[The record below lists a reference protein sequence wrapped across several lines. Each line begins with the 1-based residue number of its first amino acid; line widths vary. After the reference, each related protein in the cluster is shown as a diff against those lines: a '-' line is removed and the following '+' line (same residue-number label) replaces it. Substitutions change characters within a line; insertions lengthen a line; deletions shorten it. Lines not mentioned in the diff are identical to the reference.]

1 MPERSVSGVPV
12 IAIDGPSGAGKGTV
26 AASVARRLG
35 WHLLDSGALY
45 RVVGLAACRRGVA
58 TADGAALAALALS
71 LDIAFRP
78 GRVLIDGRD
87 ESQAIR
93 APPVDAAASAVAAVA
108 EVRSALLDVQRRCR
122 RPPGLVADGRD
133 MGTNVFPDAPLKV
146 YLTASVQARA
156 ERRYR
161 QLRDS
166 GLNDPGR
173 SARLPRPSESVEFE
187 ALKRAI
193 EERDAHDR
201 GRAVS
206 PFVKA
211 REAVAIDT
219 TKMTKGQVVG
229 AVLDAWRRIESS
241 T

>member
-1 MPERSVSGVPV
+1 MTEAPV

-26 AASVARRLG
+26 AGLVADELG

-45 RVVGLAACRRGVA
+45 RAVGLTAIRCRIH
-58 TADGAALAALALS
+58 TADGAALAAVARG
-71 LDIAFRP
+71 LDIAFLP

-87 ESQAIR
+87 ESDAIR
-93 APPVDAAASAVAAVA
+93 TPSVDAAASAVAAIT
-108 EVRSALLDVQRRCR
+108 EVRAALLDVQRRCR
-122 RPPGLVADGRD
+122 KPPGLVADGRD
-133 MGTNVFPDAPLKV
+133 MGTNVFPEAPLKV
-146 YLTASVQARA
+146 YLTASIQARA
-156 ERRYR
+156 ERRQQ

-166 GLNDPGR
+166 ALIEPDAG
-173 SARLPRPSESVEFE
+173 ARLRGPSQSVEFQ

-193 EERDAHDR
+193 KERDARDR

-211 REAVAIDT
+211 PGAVAIDT
-219 TKMTKGQVVG
+219 TEMTIDEVVAAVRELWHRVADRRGQ
-229 AVLDAWRRIESS
+229 A

>member
-1 MPERSVSGVPV
+1 MSEVPV

-26 AASVARRLG
+26 AGLVAERLG

-45 RVVGLAACRRGVA
+45 RVVGLAATRRGIDV
-58 TADGAALAALALS
+58 ADGAGLAALAQS

-87 ESQAIR
+87 ETQAIR
-93 APPVDAAASAVAAVA
+93 TPPVDAAASAVAAVA
-108 EVRSALLDVQRRCR
+108 EVRAALLDVQRACR
-122 RPPGLVADGRD
+122 TAPGLVADGRD

-146 YLTASVQARA
+146 YLTASVEARA

-166 GLNDPGR
+166 GLNDSKRG
-173 SARLPRPSESVEFE
+173 ARLRRPSESVEFQ

-193 EERDAHDR
+193 EERDARDR
-201 GRAVS
+201 ARAVS

-211 REAVAIDT
+211 PEAVAIDT
-219 TKMTKGQVVG
+219 TELTIDQVVG
-229 AVLDAWRRIESS
+229 AVLAAWRRIGSPH
-241 T
+241 